1 MADIQ
6 SGMYYVVNMGAGENV
21 SEGNAFC
28 LARFGGSASDA
39 NDMVIF
45 RQNYRPSPMVSAVYV
60 GTNDE
65 LSITAPSLSGK
76 VAAVPQSGMGKDSQS
91 GEEYPKTNIIAKSEG
106 NWGGRRGRW
115 TMERIENIFMY
126 YDGQP
131 YPVYHLISA
140 MSTSSHRA
148 CLWASGSSNGSKVKT
163 ATPSDGTGSKSQYW
177 AFIPV
182 PSAPNGFYN
191 IRLAVKP
198 DRILLGQSNGALIL
212 GSDAD
217 RSDNCGVWVFNR
229 YELEPDRQYIR
240 NLEPIANDDPD
251 SSYLMVPSGQDVEHG
266 NPKIG
271 RVRGAGYFDQ
281 WVFVPRD
288 QSAKFN
294 DNTYQSYEMWSTAF
308 DYSYWSVSRF
318 VLTSILQNIEGIQ
331 TYPEFMLVN
340 ASFSGSPTDYQW
352 FLTPA
357 HAFDSKLTV
366 PSRLGLEVDGA
377 TSYGTVGIVGS
388 ENCHPS
394 WVGGENEGWQLRY
407 RFLTCRYVGDSN
419 MANNAVSDGS
429 WKSIFDGDSANEG
442 WGDNETF
449 NCSASLTY
457 NESNAS
463 GKGASGRYRAD
474 IPISVELGVDD
485 GDIDKLSIEFQVRP
499 WSYSFRDVSGLTS
512 HGGSASGLF
521 TIAYK
526 PTLTLSNLRVDAYGI
541 SVDYESDLQRSANKI
556 EISNTLFMTQLDYSH
571 MSELDSE
578 SVRYGRMLNQRK
590 CDAGTVSYSGTYY
603 ADFGSIIPTLGEEVL
618 LGWKITTVDGVVSS
632 GVSLVPVSSFDY
644 SSADSVNL
652 PVEFLENGSRI
663 LKVSCQNNGVS
674 YFENRSSIALLTIN
688 NRPDGSSNPNEF
700 VANESNAAYLETIQ
714 IPRTELVDGDHYAIP
729 YPFRK
734 PFKVTVIGNGAN
746 DVAKRF
752 EYYHDAFD
760 DFRNHTRMWNYGTY
774 FDDDD
779 WYEIFVNESD
789 NPSETVTTSL
799 TNRATKTTERTWE
812 IVQFGN
818 TPEQPRSVSGTVYS
832 GLMPD
837 YIKRTELFSKC
848 KFAWYRS
855 FDGEVIR
862 VAVTSVRET
871 RKTWGDS
878 VSIEM
883 RRTDVRT

>member
-65 LSITAPSLSGK
+65 LSIAAPSLSGK

-163 ATPSDGTGSKSQYW
+163 ATPSDGTGSRSQYW

-182 PSAPNGFYN
+182 PSVPNGFYN

-198 DRILLGQSNGALIL
+198 DRILLGQSNGALVL

-217 RSDNCGVWVFNR
+217 RSDNCGVWFLNR
-229 YELEPDRQYIR
+229 DELEPDHQYIQ
-240 NLEPIANDDPD
+240 NLEPIANENPD
-251 SSYLMVPSGQDVEHG
+251 SSYLMVPSGQAVEHG

-271 RVRGAGYFDQ
+271 RVRGAGHFDR

-294 DNTYQSYEMWSTAF
+294 DNTYQSYEMWSNAF
-308 DYSYWSVSRF
+308 DYSYWSVSRY

-357 HAFDSKLTV
+357 HAFDSKLTT
-366 PSRLGLEVDGA
+366 PSRLGLEVDGS
-377 TSYGTVGIVGS
+377 TGYDSIGFSGQKNLYPTWI
-388 ENCHPS
+388 
-394 WVGGENEGWQLRY
+394 GGENDGWQLRY
-407 RFLTCRYVGDSN
+407 RFVSCRYAEDSN
-419 MANNAVSDGS
+419 ATNKNVADTS
-429 WKSIFDGDSANEG
+429 WKSIFDDDSANEG

-449 NCSASLTY
+449 NCSASLTF

-463 GKGASGRYRAD
+463 GKGASGRYRSD
-474 IPISVELGVDD
+474 MPIVSELGTNAGEMDRVY
-485 GDIDKLSIEFQVRP
+485 IEFQVRP
-499 WSYSFRDVSGLTS
+499 WSYSFREIDGLTS
-512 HGGSASGLF
+512 HGGSASQRFML
-521 TIAYK
+521 AYK
-526 PTLTLSNLRVDAYGI
+526 PTLTLSNLKVDAYGI
-541 SVDYESDLQRSANKI
+541 SVDYESDLHRSSNKI
-556 EISNTLFMTQLDYSH
+556 EITNLETMTQIDYSG
-571 MSELDSE
+571 MANLSSS
-578 SVRYGRMLNQRK
+578 SVRYKRMRNQKK
-590 CDAGTVSYSGTYY
+590 CDTGTAAYSGTYY
-603 ADFGSIIPTLGEEVL
+603 ADFGSIIPSVGDEVL
-618 LGWKITTVDGVVSS
+618 LGWKIASVDGIVNS
-632 GVSLVPVSSFDY
+632 GVSLLPVVSSDF
-644 SSADSVNL
+644 SNADSVTL
-652 PVEFLENGSRI
+652 PTTFLTNGSRI
-663 LKVSCQNNGVS
+663 LRVACQSGGLT
-674 YFENRSSIALLTIN
+674 YFENRSAVAWLTIN
-688 NRPDGSSNPNEF
+688 HRPDGTESPSQF
-700 VANESNAAYLETIQ
+700 VANSSNSPYLETIQ
-714 IPRTELVDGDHYAIP
+714 IPRTELSNGDFFAIP
-729 YPFRK
+729 YPFGK
-734 PFKVTVIGNGAN
+734 PFKVTVVGNGSN

-752 EYYHDAFD
+752 EYYHAAFK
-760 DFRNHTRMWNYGTY
+760 DFRSRTRMWNYGTY
-774 FDDDD
+774 FAKDE
-779 WYEIFVNESD
+779 WYEVFVNTGD
-789 NPSETVTTSL
+789 NPMETVTTAL
-799 TNRATKTTERTWE
+799 TNRATKTTERKWE

-818 TPEQPRSVSGTVYS
+818 TPEQPRSVTGAVYPGVMS
-832 GLMPD
+832 D
-837 YIKRTELFSKC
+837 YIQRTEKFAKC

-855 FDGEVIR
+855 FDGEVMR
-862 VAVTSVRET
+862 VAITSVRET
-871 RKTWGDS
+871 RKTWGDEIT
-878 VSIEM
+878 IEM